1 VARECDG
8 RDRDGVNAVCP
19 FHGRPR
25 HRAAGDYAP
34 GDQASARDQVDW
46 AGLPIDL
53 DLAFSQ
59 EHRDKVYVQHLMRK
73 RGAQLWRWLQNGA
86 QPCVCNIAADDGPLY
101 PHAAESMSSR

>member
-1 VARECDG
+1 
-8 RDRDGVNAVCP
+8 
-19 FHGRPR
+19 
-25 HRAAGDYAP
+25 
-34 GDQASARDQVDW
+34 
-46 AGLPIDL
+46 
-53 DLAFSQ
+53 LAFSQ